1 MQIQAVQKKRSWIIF
16 CLQKLIKELKKDE
29 RKLLYL
35 RYFADKTQTEIGE
48 ELGISQVQVSRM
60 EKKILKPCGNTQK
73 NKRMYVFW
81 KNRDTIS
88 YLKQITKEADAIG
101 KKKKIYLGLCS
112 LCPADSC
119 SDRNDL
125 LL

>member
-1 MQIQAVQKKRSWIIF
+1 MCCFQVAEQNQRKLGRFEGIVSVGKRSKVIEHA
-16 CLQKLIKELKKDE
+16 KRIKG
-29 RKLLYL
+29 YL
-35 RYFADKTQTEIGE
+35 ALSY
-48 ELGISQVQVSRM
+48 
-60 EKKILKPCGNTQK
+60 
-73 NKRMYVFW
+73 W

>member
-1 MQIQAVQKKRSWIIF
+1 
-16 CLQKLIKELKKDE
+16 
-29 RKLLYL
+29 
-35 RYFADKTQTEIGE
+35 
-48 ELGISQVQVSRM
+48 
-60 EKKILKPCGNTQK
+60 
-73 NKRMYVFW
+73 MYVFW